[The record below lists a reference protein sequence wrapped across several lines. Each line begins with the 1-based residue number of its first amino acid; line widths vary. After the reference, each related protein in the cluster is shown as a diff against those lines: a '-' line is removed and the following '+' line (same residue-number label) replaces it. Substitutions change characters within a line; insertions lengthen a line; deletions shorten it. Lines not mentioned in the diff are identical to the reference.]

1 MQVSPEQVE
10 KIKKEKTDG
19 WFEVDFPPII
29 DKMLW
34 EKAQEKR
41 VQSRGGFN
49 RKRPKPILA
58 GRIFCGVCQRSF
70 HDAMYNKGTK
80 LVFKCNG
87 KLKQYHLDAAR
98 NATALCLTAKQLLQK
113 SKNGLLICFKTKNRC
128 GKPSRSTSVR
138 WNASLLSAGVM
149 SITGR
154 RWKTLQSWSRTV
166 GFPQRIVTWEE
177 LLDRLQVKPW
187 VYPDRLEVRGIVPI
201 EDIANPKCCLVI
213 LCLFPADPII
223 Q

>member
-58 GRIFCGVCQRSF
+58 GRIFCGVCQRPF

-87 KLKQYHLDAAR
+87 KLKQYHLDLSLIHISLIR
-98 NATALCLTAKQLLQK
+98 CYTTLTI
-113 SKNGLLICFKTKNRC
+113 GC
-128 GKPSRSTSVR
+128 
-138 WNASLLSAGVM
+138 
-149 SITGR
+149 
-154 RWKTLQSWSRTV
+154 
-166 GFPQRIVTWEE
+166 
-177 LLDRLQVKPW
+177 
-187 VYPDRLEVRGIVPI
+187 
-201 EDIANPKCCLVI
+201 
-213 LCLFPADPII
+213 
-223 Q
+223 